1 LSDQPRYRAA
11 SAVRMAR
18 PYGAEMEDRDGAGPM
33 AGPGTRWSLRVLGSM
48 NLSLAGRDGGSKLGR
63 KEHALLAY
71 LALHA
76 GRPQPRAKL
85 SGLLWGNI
93 LEESARQDL
102 RQALSKLR
110 QALGDP
116 DHQLIKSV
124 KAGGE
129 EAVLLDAAV
138 IDVDALQFETLAR
151 QADLASLETAS
162 ALYAG
167 DLLEA
172 LDVRADGFEDWVGG
186 ERTRLRHLAIDTL
199 VKIAKLKSE
208 AKDSEGAIG
217 YLESALRLDPLREDA
232 CRQIMRLHAANGRR
246 NAALQA
252 YGALQDLLRRELQ
265 TDPEPETAALAAS
278 IRRKSAELQ
287 SPADRPPAE
296 LEAAELP
303 APALPLP
310 AQRQM
315 RSGLSKRQLL
325 VGGGSAL
332 AGAISAVLIA
342 AGITYWR
349 IPELAPA
356 PLGDA
361 ILYVQEGYLGRRIIP
376 EQPSVAVL
384 PFEGSEDN
392 DAGDYADAISEASA
406 SALSIVSEIRV
417 VPQLSVLAAMDD
429 IRQSGSVAPG
439 AIAERLGVRYLL
451 NGNVWK
457 GESDIT
463 VSIELIDT
471 KQNDSRKVT
480 ERYTRQATDIISL
493 QRDITMEI
501 VTALQVNLTEGEQER
516 VNRAHGTR
524 NLEAFLAAG
533 RGEKLLRRLTQADNL
548 SARSYYEAATADDP
562 AYAGAWDGLAW
573 TYLLEARFGWTA
585 DPAASLRKAD
595 EFARKAM
602 ALDETRPRTY
612 SLLGSLYLLYGDHA
626 KAIAYGE
633 DAVRLEANDADAAA
647 LLAYTYTYAGE
658 PNRAATLA
666 ERAIKLR
673 PYPPEWYLWLLGRA
687 QRLAGRHEDA
697 ILTLQSAT
705 NSESQSLFALVEL
718 AAAYSEA
725 GQLPDAQRVAAKVLA
740 VSSDFSS
747 AAWCN
752 LVKYTDPEA
761 AGNELAILRQAGLP
775 E

>member
-1 LSDQPRYRAA
+1 MSDQPRYRAA

-33 AGPGTRWSLRVLGSM
+33 AGPGTRWSLRVLGSVD
-48 NLSLAGRDGGSKLGR
+48 LSLAGRDGGSKLGR

-151 QADLASLETAS
+151 HNDLASLEAAS

-172 LDVRADGFEDWVGG
+172 LDIRADGFEDWVGG

-199 VKIAKLKSE
+199 VKIARLKSE
-208 AKDSEGAIG
+208 AKDAEGAIG

-246 NAALQA
+246 NTALQE

-265 TDPEPETAALAAS
+265 TEPEPETAALAAS
-278 IRRKSAELQ
+278 IRRNSAELL
-287 SPADRPPAE
+287 SPEDWPPAE
-296 LEAAELP
+296 VH
-303 APALPLP
+303 ALDSASPIVP
-310 AQRQM
+310 TSPPPRK
-315 RSGLSKRQLL
+315 RSRLSARQLL
-325 VGGGSAL
+325 LGGGSAL
-332 AGAISAVLIA
+332 AGATTAALIA

-376 EQPSVAVL
+376 EQPSIAVL
-384 PFEGSEDN
+384 PFAWRGDEGTD
-392 DAGDYADAISEASA
+392 DYADAITEGSA

-429 IRQSGSVAPG
+429 LRQSGSVTPA

-451 NGNVWK
+451 NGNVRK
-457 GESDIT
+457 NDSDIT
-463 VSIELIDT
+463 VIIELIDT
-471 KQNDSRKVT
+471 KQNDSRKLT
-480 ERYTRQATDIISL
+480 ETYPRQATNIISL

-524 NLEAFLAAG
+524 NLAAFLAAG
-533 RGEKLLRRLTQADNL
+533 RGEKLLRRLIHADNL
-548 SARSYYEAATADDP
+548 LARSYYVEATAEDP

-647 LLAYTYTYAGE
+647 LLAYTYTYAGQ

-666 ERAIKLR
+666 ARAIKLR

-687 QRLAGRHEDA
+687 QRLAGRHDDA

-705 NSESQSLFALVEL
+705 NAESQSLFALVEL

-725 GQLPDAQRVAAKVLA
+725 GQLPDARQVAAKILT
-740 VSSDFSS
+740 VSGDFSS
-747 AAWCN
+747 TAWCN

-761 AGNELAILRQAGLP
+761 AENELATLHQAGLP

>member
-1 LSDQPRYRAA
+1 
-11 SAVRMAR
+11 MAR
-18 PYGAEMEDRDGAGPM
+18 PYGAEMEKRDETGPM
-33 AGPGTRWSLRVLGSM
+33 AGPGIRWSLRVLGGVD
-48 NLSLAGRDGGSKLGR
+48 LSLAGRDGGSKLGR

-151 QADLASLETAS
+151 HNDLASLEAAS

-172 LDVRADGFEDWVGG
+172 LDVRAEGFEDWVGG

-199 VKIAKLKSE
+199 VKIAGLKAE
-208 AKDSEGAIG
+208 AKDTGGAIG
-217 YLESALRLDPLREDA
+217 HLESALRLDPLREDA
-232 CRQIMRLHAANGRR
+232 CRQVMRLHAANGRR
-246 NAALQA
+246 NAALQE

-265 TDPEPETAALAAS
+265 TEPEPETAALAAS
-278 IRRKSAELQ
+278 IRRNSAELL
-287 SPADRPPAE
+287 SPADRAPAE
-296 LEAAELP
+296 ARALDSP
-303 APALPLP
+303 SPIAPPP
-310 AQRQM
+310 PPRK
-315 RSGLSKRQLL
+315 RSRLSARQLL
-325 VGGGSAL
+325 LGGGSAL
-332 AGAISAVLIA
+332 AGATAAALIA

-376 EQPSVAVL
+376 EQPSIAVL
-384 PFEGSEDN
+384 PFVGRKDD

-429 IRQSGSVAPG
+429 LRKSGSVAPA

-451 NGNVWK
+451 NGSVTKEN
-457 GESDIT
+457 GDIT
-463 VSIELIDT
+463 VNIELIDT
-471 KQNDSRKVT
+471 KQNDSREMT
-480 ERYTRQATDIISL
+480 ETYHRQATDIISL
-493 QRDITMEI
+493 QRDITLEI

-516 VNRAHGTR
+516 VNRIHGTR

-533 RGEKLLRRLTQADNL
+533 RGEKLLRRLIQADNL
-548 SARSYYEAATADDP
+548 SARSYYEEATADDP
-562 AYAGAWDGLAW
+562 DYAGAWDGLAW

-585 DPAASLRKAD
+585 DPAGSLRKAD

-602 ALDETRPRTY
+602 ALDDTRPRTY
-612 SLLGSLYLLYGDHA
+612 SLLGSLFLLYGDHA

-647 LLAYTYTYAGE
+647 LLAYTYTYAGQ

-697 ILTLQSAT
+697 IRTLQSAT
-705 NSESQSLFALVEL
+705 NSESRSLFALVEL

-725 GQLPDAQRVAAKVLA
+725 GQLPDAKQVAAKILT

-747 AAWCN
+747 TTWCN

>member
-1 LSDQPRYRAA
+1 
-11 SAVRMAR
+11 
-18 PYGAEMEDRDGAGPM
+18 MEDRDGADPM
-33 AGPGTRWSLRVLGSM
+33 AGPGTRWSVRVLGSM
-48 NLSLAGRDGGSKLGR
+48 HLSLAGRDGSSKLGR

-129 EAVLLDAAV
+129 EAILLDAAA

-151 QADLASLETAS
+151 RSDLPSLEAAT

-172 LDVRADGFEDWVGG
+172 LDVHTDGFEDWLSG

-208 AKDSEGAIG
+208 AKDTEGAIG

-246 NAALQA
+246 NTALQA
-252 YGALQDLLRRELQ
+252 YGALQDLLCRELQ
-265 TDPEPETAALAAS
+265 TEPEPETAVLAAS
-278 IRRKSAELQ
+278 IRRNLAEPQ
-287 SPADRPPAE
+287 SPAEPPPAE
-296 LEAAELP
+296 FATADLP
-303 APALPLP
+303 APVIPLP
-310 AQRQM
+310 APRQM
-315 RSGLSKRQLL
+315 RSGLSKRQILL
-325 VGGGSAL
+325 GGGSAF
-332 AGAISAVLIA
+332 AGAVSAALIG

-376 EQPSVAVL
+376 EQPSLAVL
-384 PFEGSEDN
+384 PFAENGE
-392 DAGDYADAISEASA
+392 AGADDYADAITEGSA
-406 SALSIVSEIRV
+406 SVLSIVSEIRV

-429 IRQSGSVAPG
+429 LRQSGPAAPA

-451 NGNVWK
+451 NGSVAKVN
-457 GESDIT
+457 SDIT
-463 VSIELIDT
+463 VYIELIDT
-471 KQNDSRKVT
+471 KRNDSRKLT
-480 ERYTRQATDIISL
+480 ETYHRQATDIVSL
-493 QRDITMEI
+493 QRDITREI

-548 SARSYYEAATADDP
+548 SARAYYEEANAEDP

-585 DPAASLRKAD
+585 DPIASLRKAD

-626 KAIAYGE
+626 KAIAFGE

-697 ILTLQSAT
+697 IQTLQSAT
-705 NSESQSLFALVEL
+705 NAESRSLFALVEL

-725 GQLPDAQRVAAKVLA
+725 GQLPDAKRVAAKILA

-747 AAWCN
+747 TAWCG
-752 LVKYTDPEA
+752 LVKYTRPEA